1 MSYILTQIKRTK
13 NPIYLF
19 ANSTPTTNTGNR
31 ELKEKLIM
39 QRPPEHATRVHNLL
53 NKGRL
58 HVLNHTENIYAYRKG
73 YENY

>member
-19 ANSTPTTNTGNR
+19 VNSTPTTNTGNR

-39 QRPPEHATRVHNLL
+39 QRPPEHAKRVHNLL
-53 NKGRL
+53 N
-58 HVLNHTENIYAYRKG
+58 
-73 YENY
+73 